1 MLSVWN
7 KFLNASDIKTQILS
21 ISLVIKNFTF
31 SDFLYK
37 LLSRV
42 PLGTKNM
49 PTRER
54 SIVHPSRS
62 KTSTISLL
70 FLFFF
75 FSFAPSSIL
84 RFPQWRRNKNK
95 KSTKTLRLLEP
106 VAPVEMFGDGSCVK
120 MVHRWSAGTAPLL
133 HPVHDSAAFSSLK
146 CKWGGNEVDLNFRRR
161 TSFKRWSPG
170 CRRWAPWP
178 RAPRSADTPH
188 CGSQGSGR
196 CPNHSGTEGARADRY
211 CPPGNPPETH
221 TNVMSGRRNTWS
233 TTFMVPIQDGGK
245 IC

>member
-1 MLSVWN
+1 MLQTLKLKSSPFHW
-7 KFLNASDIKTQILS
+7 LS
-21 ISLVIKNFTF
+21 KI
-31 SDFLYK
+31 
-37 LLSRV
+37 LLSQ
-42 PLGTKNM
+42 TFC
-49 PTRER
+49 
-54 SIVHPSRS
+54 
-62 KTSTISLL
+62 TS
-70 FLFFF
+70 FLAGFHLEPRTCRHVN
-75 FSFAPSSIL
+75 APSSIHQDQRPP
-84 RFPQWRRNKNK
+84 RFPFCSCFFSFPLLPAAFWDFHSGGETKK

-120 MVHRWSAGTAPLL
+120 MVHRWSAGTALL
-133 HPVHDSAAFSSLK
+133 LRPVHDSAAFSSLK
-146 CKWGGNEVDLNFRRR
+146 CKWGENEVDLNFRRR